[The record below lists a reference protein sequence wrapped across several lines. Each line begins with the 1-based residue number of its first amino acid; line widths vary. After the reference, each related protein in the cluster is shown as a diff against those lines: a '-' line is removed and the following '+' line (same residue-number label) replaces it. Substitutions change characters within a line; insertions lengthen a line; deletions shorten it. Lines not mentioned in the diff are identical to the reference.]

1 MPPAV
6 EDPAPEDRAPA
17 SSASPR
23 RTRRDGTASAPTRAR
38 PSGKRPRQGQEP
50 APGQRKEHLPDGRR
64 APAEQATGRGTGT
77 TRRSSTPP
85 ATRKTGTATAR
96 TPRPARPAPPATEAV
111 PRGERRRQGRPAAVA
126 VEEEP
131 SAAVEAAQA
140 GEDTAEALWCPTC
153 ETHVPIADLDDDDAC
168 PTCGQRLGARR
179 VPLKFKLMIAASVIY
194 LGYRAYQGITWVA
207 HHV

>member
-1 MPPAV
+1 M
-6 EDPAPEDRAPA
+6 
-17 SSASPR
+17 
-23 RTRRDGTASAPTRAR
+23 AR
-38 PSGKRPRQGQEP
+38 K
-50 APGQRKEHLPDGRR
+50 
-64 APAEQATGRGTGT
+64 
-77 TRRSSTPP
+77 
-85 ATRKTGTATAR
+85 
-96 TPRPARPAPPATEAV
+96 PRPARPTAPATEPA